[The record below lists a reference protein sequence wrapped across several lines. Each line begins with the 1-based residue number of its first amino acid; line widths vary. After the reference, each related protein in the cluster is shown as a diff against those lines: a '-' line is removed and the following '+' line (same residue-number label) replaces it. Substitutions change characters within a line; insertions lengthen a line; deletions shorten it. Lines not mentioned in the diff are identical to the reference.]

1 MPHIPVLL
9 QEVINALDPKP
20 GEFFIDGTLGGGGHA
35 EEIIKRLGKNGTFL
49 GLDWS
54 EKAAEEF
61 RKKTK
66 DFEAKIIVLSRNF
79 AELPEIIKEYNLPKA
94 DGLLLDLGFSSLELE
109 EGRGFSFLKDEP
121 LLMTYSDESVPLWM
135 ALRDLSQEEIYRI
148 VRGSGERFAGRISEA
163 IFRAERKG
171 PVKTTGELVRIIEGN
186 APKNYEAGRIHPAT
200 RTFLAFRVYVNHEL
214 ENLKQ
219 ALDRLTE
226 IVSPGGRIAV
236 IAFQSLEDRI
246 VKESFREMQKAG
258 TAEAI
263 NKKPIV
269 PGRREIIDNPRAR
282 SAKLRAIKIS

>member
-1 MPHIPVLL
+1 MTHTPVLL
-9 QEVINALDPKP
+9 QEVMSALDPKP

-35 EEIIKRLGKNGTFL
+35 EEIIKRLGEKGTLL
-49 GLDWS
+49 GLDWNK
-54 EKAAEEF
+54 KAAEEF
-61 RKKTK
+61 QKKTK
-66 DFEAKIIVLSRNF
+66 DSKTRIIVAPRNF

-94 DGLLLDLGFSSLELE
+94 DGLLLDLGFSSFELE

-148 VRGSGERFAGRISEA
+148 VRGSGERFAGKISEA

-200 RTFLAFRVYVNHEL
+200 RTFLAFRLYVNREL
-214 ENLKQ
+214 DNLRQ
-219 ALDRLTE
+219 ILSRLAE

-236 IAFQSLEDRI
+236 ITFQSLEDRI

-263 NKKPIV
+263 NKKPIA